1 MWLEECILFRK
12 GLLLWMEYPSHLNS
26 IGVGEELP
34 CGCGRRSSAVCYL
47 NGDRDLSLG

>member
-1 MWLEECILFRK
+1 MEC
-12 GLLLWMEYPSHLNS
+12 PSHLNS

-47 NGDRDLSLG
+47 NGDRDLSLGQVVHQRFTPVSGS